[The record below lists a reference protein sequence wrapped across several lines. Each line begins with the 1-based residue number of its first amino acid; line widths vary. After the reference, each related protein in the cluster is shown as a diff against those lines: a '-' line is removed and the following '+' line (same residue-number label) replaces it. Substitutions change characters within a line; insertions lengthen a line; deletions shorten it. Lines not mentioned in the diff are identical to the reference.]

1 MARVSQQYVEQYAEY
16 AIEQQRK
23 YGVPASVTLA
33 QGILESA
40 NGRSQL
46 SRECKNHF
54 GIKAGKSWLDAG
66 GQYGLY
72 TDDKPNEKFC
82 KYASVGDI
90 MGLEMLKMQSMLHVQ
105 NMVTIT
111 ETSTGII

>member
-1 MARVSQQYVEQYAEY
+1 MASVSQQYVEQYAEY

-23 YGVPASVTLA
+23 YGIPASVTLA

-46 SRECKNHF
+46 SRECNNHF
-54 GIKAGKSWLDAG
+54 GIKAGKTWLDAG
-66 GQYGLY
+66 GQFGLY

-82 KYASVGDI
+82 KYEIGRA
-90 MGLEMLKMQSMLHVQ
+90 HV
-105 NMVTIT
+105 
-111 ETSTGII
+111 

>member
-1 MARVSQQYVEQYAEY
+1 MASVSQQYVEQYAEF

-46 SRECKNHF
+46 SRECNNHF
-54 GIKAGKSWLDAG
+54 GIKAGP
-66 GQYGLY
+66 GLM
-72 TDDKPNEKFC
+72 P
-82 KYASVGDI
+82 AV
-90 MGLEMLKMQSMLHVQ
+90 
-105 NMVTIT
+105 
-111 ETSTGII
+111 STGSIPMTDLMKSSANIPRSATATSITP